1 MRAYPEGKGHLS
13 RLYFI
18 VNVGHLW
25 SISVY
30 DKFFAGNTEGCF
42 QMEKNE
48 FAHSSEHKMVKPN
61 EEHNLKKF
69 WESTKKATY
78 SGSS

>member
-1 MRAYPEGKGHLS
+1 
-13 RLYFI
+13 
-18 VNVGHLW
+18 
-25 SISVY
+25 
-30 DKFFAGNTEGCF
+30 
-42 QMEKNE
+42 MEKNE

-61 EEHNLKKF
+61 EEYNLKKF